1 MMNRSIHDTLRAAAT
16 SRRAFLGT
24 VGALGATALA
34 SACGTDDTRY
44 FTAPQGG
51 EARLTNRPGTPTQVA
66 AAGTYELTAG
76 NANDG
81 VLVIPS
87 GLPAGPAPLVLA
99 LHGAGGG
106 AGWTRGVFAPIA
118 ASRGFVL
125 LAPGARGLTWD
136 ALTYRYSYDVTFIDK
151 ALAFAF
157 QRVAIDPARIA
168 VVGFSDGA
176 SYALGLGAANGDW
189 IPRVIALSPGMIVP
203 SDTPRTG
210 KSQYFVSHGI
220 QDPILRIDNAS
231 RTIVP
236 ALRSAGYA
244 VRYDEF
250 TGGHE
255 IPAAVLDAAWGWAGL

>member
-1 MMNRSIHDTLRAAAT
+1 MGALSASALAT
-16 SRRAFLGT
+16 S
-24 VGALGATALA
+24 
-34 SACGTDDTRY
+34 CGGGDKRY

-51 EARLTNRPGTPTQVA
+51 VARLSSRPAAPTQAAAPGTYQ
-66 AAGTYELTAG
+66 LTAG

-81 VLVIPS
+81 DLLIPA
-87 GLPAGPAPLVLA
+87 GLPSGPAPLVIA
-99 LHGAGGG
+99 LHGAGQG
-106 AGWTRGVFAPIA
+106 AAWTRSVFTPIA
-118 ASRGFVL
+118 QARRFVL

-136 ALTYRYSYDVTFIDK
+136 ALTYRYSYDVTFIDA

-157 QRVAIDPARIA
+157 QRVAIDPAR
-168 VVGFSDGA
+168 VTLVGFSDGA

-189 IPRVIALSPGMIVP
+189 IPRVIAFSPGTIMP
-203 SDTPRTG
+203 SESPRAG

-220 QDPILRIDNAS
+220 QDQILRIDTAS

-236 ALRSAGYA
+236 ALRNEGYT

-255 IPAAVLDAAWGWAGL
+255 IPAAVMDAAWVWAGL